1 VSLDIREG
9 ELLAVVGENGAGK
22 SSLMNV
28 LYGLYHPDSGEVSVG
43 GKSVRLKSPRDAI
56 ALGIGMV
63 HQHFMLV
70 PTLTVAEN
78 VVLGREPTR
87 RGLFDWERAVKE
99 VAATCERFGF
109 VLDPRA
115 RVDTLTVGSQQ
126 KVEILKALHRG
137 ARVLILDEPTA
148 VLTPQEADEL
158 ARVMRGLVAQ
168 GRTVVLI
175 SHKLKEVLGVADR
188 IAVMR
193 RGRLVA
199 EVRPSE
205 TSATALA
212 ALMVGESQ
220 RAVMSNAAATPE
232 EKLASEALL
241 EAVGFPAQGDNGR
254 HALRVGAKPPGGV
267 LLEATGLQALGDN
280 GRHVPHVGEK
290 PPGGGLLEATGLQA
304 LGDNGRHTPHVGEKS
319 SGSTLL
325 EATGLQALGDD
336 GRHTPRAGEKPPGD
350 LLLEATG
357 LQALGDNSCPALRGV
372 DLTVR
377 EGEIVG
383 IAGVDGNGQR
393 ELAEVLTGLR
403 SLTAGSGTLLGRPL
417 KGLTPAEARARGVGH
432 VPEDRLRR
440 AVVKALSVEENI
452 ALGRHSGPPFAKGMW
467 IDFAGRRERAQALLA
482 AYNVRPPEP
491 TLPLQALSG
500 GNQQKVVVARE
511 LDARPRLLVVVQ
523 PTRGLDIG
531 AVTQVHARLREARAQ
546 GTGVVLVSLDLE
558 EVLALAD
565 RVYVLFEGRVTGQ
578 FTRPDYDERELGRRM
593 LGAEQAHG

>member
-1 VSLDIREG
+1 MSLDIREG

-126 KVEILKALHRG
+126 KVEIVKALHRG

-254 HALRVGAKPPGGV
+254 PAQHGGEAHLGDV

-280 GRHVPHVGEK
+280 GRTAPRVSEK
-290 PPGGGLLEATGLQA
+290 FPGGALLETTGLQA
-304 LGDNGRHTPHVGEKS
+304 LGDNGRPV
-319 SGSTLL
+319 
-325 EATGLQALGDD
+325 
-336 GRHTPRAGEKPPGD
+336 PRVGEKPPGD

-357 LQALGDNSCPALRGV
+357 LQALGDNGCPALRGV

-467 IDFAGRRERAQALLA
+467 IDFAGRRERAQSLLA
-482 AYNVRPPEP
+482 AYDVRPPEP

-578 FTRPDYDERELGRRM
+578 FTRPEYDERELGRRM

>member
-1 VSLDIREG
+1 MSLDIREG

-28 LYGLYHPDSGEVSVG
+28 LYGLYQPDSGEVSVDG
-43 GKSVRLKSPRDAI
+43 APVRLKSPRDAI
-56 ALGIGMV
+56 ARGIGMV

-87 RGLFDWERAVKE
+87 RGMLDRERANRE
-99 VAATCERFGF
+99 VSETCAKFGF
-109 VLDPRA
+109 VLDVRA

-126 KVEILKALHRG
+126 KVEIVKALHRG
-137 ARVLILDEPTA
+137 ARVLVLDEPTA
-148 VLTPQEADEL
+148 VLTPQESDEL

-193 RGRLVA
+193 RGRHVA

-205 TSATALA
+205 TSASDLA
-212 ALMVGESQ
+212 ALMVGETQ
-220 RAVMSNAAATPE
+220 RASLTEAQTHTV
-232 EKLASEALL
+232 AS
-241 EAVGFPAQGDNGR
+241 
-254 HALRVGAKPPGGV
+254 PPGEV
-267 LLEATGLQALGDN
+267 LLEAKALQARGDN
-280 GRHVPHVGEK
+280 G
-290 PPGGGLLEATGLQA
+290 Q
-304 LGDNGRHTPHVGEKS
+304 
-319 SGSTLL
+319 
-325 EATGLQALGDD
+325 
-336 GRHTPRAGEKPPGD
+336 
-350 LLLEATG
+350 
-357 LQALGDNSCPALRGV
+357 PALRGV

-377 EGEIVG
+377 AGEIVG

-403 SLTAGSGTLLGRPL
+403 PLTSGQGTLLGGKL
-417 KGLTPAEARARGVGH
+417 TGLTPAQARTRGVGH

-440 AVVKALSVEENI
+440 AVVKALSVEENV
-452 ALGRHSGPPFAKGMW
+452 ALGRHTQPPFARGPW
-467 IDFAGRRERAQALLA
+467 IDFKGRRERATALLA
-482 AYNVRPPEP
+482 AYDVRPPEP
-491 TLPLQALSG
+491 TLALQALSG

-511 LDARPRLLVVVQ
+511 LDAKPRLLVVVQ

-531 AVTQVHARLREARAQ
+531 AVAQVHARLREAREQ
-546 GTGVVLVSLDLE
+546 GAGVVLVSLDLE

-565 RVYVLFEGRVTGQ
+565 RVYVFFEGRVTGE

-593 LGAEQAHG
+593 LGAEQGHG

>member
-1 VSLDIREG
+1 MSLDIREK

-28 LYGLYHPDSGEVSVG
+28 LYGLYHPDSGEVSVEG
-43 GKSVRLKSPRDAI
+43 APVRLKSPRDAI
-56 ALGIGMV
+56 DRGIGMV

-87 RGLFDWERAVKE
+87 RGLFDYERAVAE
-99 VAATCERFGF
+99 VSETCARFGF
-109 VLDPRA
+109 ALDARA

-126 KVEILKALHRG
+126 KVEIVKALHRG

-148 VLTPQEADEL
+148 VLTPQESEEL
-158 ARVMRGLVAQ
+158 ARVMRGLVEQ
-168 GRTVVLI
+168 GHSVVLI

-193 RGRLVA
+193 RGRLVS
-199 EVRPSE
+199 EVRPAD
-205 TSATALA
+205 TSASALA
-212 ALMVGESQ
+212 ALMVGDAA
-220 RAVMSNAAATPE
+220 RAAPTEASTQAPQTPSAGE
-232 EKLASEALL
+232 VLL
-241 EAVGFPAQGDNGR
+241 EVSGLQAQGDNGR
-254 HALRVGAKPPGGV
+254 
-267 LLEATGLQALGDN
+267 
-280 GRHVPHVGEK
+280 
-290 PPGGGLLEATGLQA
+290 
-304 LGDNGRHTPHVGEKS
+304 
-319 SGSTLL
+319 
-325 EATGLQALGDD
+325 
-336 GRHTPRAGEKPPGD
+336 
-350 LLLEATG
+350 
-357 LQALGDNSCPALRGV
+357 PALRGV

-377 EGEIVG
+377 AGEIVG

-403 SLTAGSGTLLGRPL
+403 PLTSGTGTLLGGTL
-417 KGLTPAEARARGVGH
+417 AHLTPAQARERGVGH

-452 ALGRHSGPPFAKGMW
+452 ALGRHNRPPFAKGPW
-467 IDFAGRRERAQALLA
+467 IDFDGRRARSTELLA
-482 AYNVRPPEP
+482 AYDVRPPEP

-531 AVTQVHARLREARAQ
+531 AVAQVHARLREARAQ

-578 FTRPDYDERELGRRM
+578 FTRPEYDEQELGRRM
-593 LGAEQAHG
+593 LGAEPGHG